1 MCLFWRINSHQL
13 TLYLLSY
20 DMLISS
26 LSLVITYKDD
36 RVELVGHVGD
46 ITIHIWIYRDYQ
58 YTTNI
63 SIYTLVGIFVV
74 HMRSFCWCVPFQSTR
89 LSLGFSIPCL
99 WATTLFLCIG
109 LTLDFSWKK
118 KKNKKGLLE
127 KKNFGLQWLI
137 FDFYFIC
144 TWTVG
149 DEKLLLVPRTSSRVC
164 DLSKIYMHRPTSA
177 GLRLP
182 PQGELPWV
190 FFFCLN
196 TTMNRP
202 LIHHCS

>member
-1 MCLFWRINSHQL
+1 
-13 TLYLLSY
+13 
-20 DMLISS
+20 
-26 LSLVITYKDD
+26 
-36 RVELVGHVGD
+36 
-46 ITIHIWIYRDYQ
+46 
-58 YTTNI
+58 
-63 SIYTLVGIFVV
+63 
-74 HMRSFCWCVPFQSTR
+74 MRSFCWCVPFQSTR

-118 KKNKKGLLE
+118 KKNRKGLLE

-149 DEKLLLVPRTSSRVC
+149 EEKLLLVPRTSSRVC
-164 DLSKIYMHRPTSA
+164 DLSKFYMHRPTSA

-182 PQGELPWV
+182 PQGELPWN
-190 FFFCLN
+190 FFFVLILRWIDPWSIIVPKHYRPGN
-196 TTMNRP
+196 TIWIRS
-202 LIHHCS
+202 L